1 MPIRYISSRYMAR
14 RSSSSME
21 VLLGLLAIEPMSG
34 YDLGLTIR
42 GSVGYFWNES
52 YGQIYPNLKKLA
64 NDGFVSCKTERQK
77 GKPDRRI
84 YSITPKGRERL
95 MTWLAVS
102 PQPEIPRNELLLK
115 LFFGEQV
122 PTQILIGYVERMAEE
137 RRALI
142 ELLERTEREE
152 IDKNQHYP
160 GAPYW
165 RMAARF
171 GQMEMRAHLRWA
183 EETLAELNKLARRQR
198 SQARNR
204 QEKRHA
210 GK

>member
-1 MPIRYISSRYMAR
+1 
-14 RSSSSME
+14 ME